1 VSTPADTQAAVANWG
16 WPTAETPD
24 ESAARARHWWSRT
37 WPALLAVSTVGAVGV
52 PAAVAS
58 YRHARDVIATNG
70 DPVMAPWLPLSVDGM
85 LVAALVVIWVRRHRG
100 DPAGVFPWLAFGF
113 GMVVTILANLA
124 AVAQPRPEAVAVAL
138 FPPLALAITLEL
150 VALVAYRSGPRR
162 GSISQPVAA
171 SDAPAGPGEPIVIGY
186 LDEVEEREDDHS
198 LDWWAEAPD
207 AAAAPRSA
215 AADQSDGVQR
225 RAAQVDE
232 APEAGRTAE
241 PRVQALARRLNAGEE
256 LTGRSVGAEFGVSD
270 RTGRRLIRQAA
281 DLRHR
286 ASGDAAPLALVSVG
300 GAS

>member
-1 VSTPADTQAAVANWG
+1 MSTPAHAQAAVANWD
-16 WPTAETPD
+16 WSTAE
-24 ESAARARHWWSRT
+24 ESAAPARHWWSRT

-58 YRHARDVIATNG
+58 YRHAHDVIATNG

-100 DPAGVFPWLAFGF
+100 DRAGVFPWLAFGF

-150 VALVAYRSGPRR
+150 VALVAYRSRPRR
-162 GSISQPVAA
+162 GSISQPFSAQ
-171 SDAPAGPGEPIVIGY
+171 DAQSGPDEPIVIGY
-186 LDEVEEREDDHS
+186 LDEVEEREDNSS
-198 LDWWAEAPD
+198 LDWWADAPD
-207 AAAAPRSA
+207 VAAPRSA
-215 AADQSDGVQR
+215 AAEQSDDVQR
-225 RAAQVDE
+225 RAAQADD

-241 PRVQALARRLNAGEE
+241 SRVQALARRLNAGEE

-270 RTGRRLIRQAA
+270 RTGRRLIRQAT

-286 ASGDAAPLALVSVG
+286 TTGDAAPLALVSVG